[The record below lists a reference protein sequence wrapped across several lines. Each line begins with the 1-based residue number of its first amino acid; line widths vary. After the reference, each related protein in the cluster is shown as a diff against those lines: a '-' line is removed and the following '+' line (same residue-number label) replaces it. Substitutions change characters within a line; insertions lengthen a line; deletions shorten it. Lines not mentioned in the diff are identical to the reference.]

1 MTTAEERLAGLLR
14 ALPAPPLG
22 WIEAAKELPVARRS
36 LETLVERLERD
47 RELRERAL
55 ADLEALLEAEGV
67 EPTPA
72 VITHLRRRLG
82 E

>member
-1 MTTAEERLAGLLR
+1 MTTPEERLAELLR

-22 WIEAAKELPVARRS
+22 WIEAAKELPVARRG
-36 LETLVERLERD
+36 LETLVERIERD
-47 RELRERAL
+47 RELRERAI

-72 VITHLRRRLG
+72 VIAHLRRRLV